1 MNTTIDYKTTRTK
14 KEKLLF
20 KIQFFM
26 MMMHCG
32 RDEEAKKSIL
42 EAIKLIEA
50 AEIK

>member
-1 MNTTIDYKTTRTK
+1 MNTTIKMAQTK
-14 KEKLLF
+14 KEKILF

-32 RDEEAKKSIL
+32 RDKEAKESIL

-50 AEIK
+50 SEIK